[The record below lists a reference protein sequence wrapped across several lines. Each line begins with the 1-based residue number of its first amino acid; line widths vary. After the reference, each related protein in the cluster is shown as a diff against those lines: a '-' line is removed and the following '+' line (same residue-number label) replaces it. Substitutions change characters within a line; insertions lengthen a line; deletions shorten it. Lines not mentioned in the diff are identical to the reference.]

1 VSSGLVVKGASL
13 ASARSGL
20 TGASVTVAAPRVAP
34 AARTAFAVR
43 ASKGEESEAVSRR
56 TALALVAGVVAA
68 GARIAPANAAYGES
82 GKSIPPL
89 LAIGSCP
96 ICLHFNS

>member
-1 VSSGLVVKGASL
+1 MACAAAVSSGLVVKGASL

-43 ASKGEESEAVSRR
+43 A
-56 TALALVAGVVAA
+56 LD
-68 GARIAPANAAYGES
+68 
-82 GKSIPPL
+82 
-89 LAIGSCP
+89 
-96 ICLHFNS
+96 